1 LFSYHKTSQKEDYV
15 NGEIIEIN
23 EEKVKVHLGD
33 FVRETASR
41 KLLRAMP
48 EAEAEQLCQA
58 QRQQRSAERQGY

>member
-1 LFSYHKTSQKEDYV
+1 M

-41 KLLRAMP
+41 KPLRAMP
-48 EAEAEQLCQA
+48 EAEANQLCQA